1 MGDALTFAWG
11 LAQATAGVVIAA
23 LGFLA
28 DQALQVLAA
37 AAAAA
42 AGVDWPTVVVRAG
55 LVLLVPS
62 AMVLLAKRQQ
72 RREAEVEAELTGSER
87 FSAEFQLRP
96 WAKDGSAPSSSASG
110 EKAVPQEPAAAVV
123 DPTTPTKADTAT
135 EAAPVERA
143 ANPAPVKPA
152 PAKAPAKPPLAD
164 ASSEDSFVQ
173 DLDAWQAFMA
183 TVRKK

>member
-11 LAQATAGVVIAA
+11 LVQATAGVVVAA

-62 AMVLLAKRQQ
+62 AMVLVAKRQE
-72 RREAEVEAELTGSER
+72 RRETEAEEDLTGSER

-96 WAKDGSAPSSSASG
+96 GAKDGSAPSSSASG
-110 EKAVPQEPAAAVV
+110 EQAVPQEPAA
-123 DPTTPTKADTAT
+123 PTKVDAAT
-135 EAAPVERA
+135 EPAPAERA

-152 PAKAPAKPPLAD
+152 PAKAPAEPPLAEAEAEAD
-164 ASSEDSFVQ
+164 ANSEDTFVQ

-183 TVRKK
+183 AVRKP